1 MITTENE
8 VKEKLLQG
16 INMVADAVSPTLG
29 PQAKTAILQG
39 FPPVIINDGVTITKY
54 VKHDDPYVQMGI
66 QMVQNLASQA
76 QDKSGDGTTTACIL
90 ARSLCNSIFTH
101 YRNIENMRKF
111 QEELANIQQFIV
123 NKIEE
128 VSQPISEE
136 DVFDVAFISSNNDA
150 AVAGMITDA
159 IKTVGKDGV
168 ITVQEGKTYKN
179 NLIIREG
186 VRIDE
191 GYMSHL
197 MANRENGTCEL
208 ENPLIFLSNI
218 GFRHFQDL
226 LPMLEIA
233 AAKKRPLLIIC
244 KGVEGAAMNN
254 LVMNILNKTIEV
266 AAITA
271 PNFGDAQLDELGD
284 LQALVGGR
292 LYTTE
297 STDDPTLI
305 SIDEFGSCDKVI
317 VSKEYTTIIGGEGDV
332 QERINTLRQMADDME
347 GYDKDRIKKRVASLK
362 GGVATIEIGA
372 SSAIEMRETRE
383 RVDDAL
389 NATKAALAEGIVQGG
404 GMTYADIANS
414 IAESA
419 GQTLSIVDNMLMDAL
434 YEPIRCLLENSN
446 MTEEV
451 LNTWVLGGFNAL
463 TGEFGS
469 LEDIYD
475 PARVARESF
484 LAAMS
489 IAKLFLTTS
498 VAITVEE

>member
-39 FPPVIINDGVTITKY
+39 HPPVIINDGVTITKY

-90 ARSLCNSIFTH
+90 ARSLCNSIFDH
-101 YRNIENMRKF
+101 YASIDNMRDF
-111 QEELANIQQFIV
+111 QNELEEMQRFIV
-123 NKIEE
+123 SRIEE
-128 VSQPISEE
+128 TSKPITEK
-136 DVFDVAFISSNNDA
+136 DVYDVAFISSNNDA
-150 AVAGMITDA
+150 AVAGMITEAIDA
-159 IKTVGKDGV
+159 VGKDGV

-191 GYMSHL
+191 GYTSHL

-233 AAKKRPLLIIC
+233 SAKKRPILIIC
-244 KGVEGAAMNN
+244 KGIEGAAMNN
-254 LVMNILNKTIEV
+254 LVMNLINGNIEA

-284 LQALVGGR
+284 LQALVGG
-292 LYTTE
+292 YVYNTE
-297 STDDPTLI
+297 STDDPSLV
-305 SIDEFGSCDKVI
+305 SFEEFGSCERVI
-317 VSKEYTTIIGGEGDV
+317 VAKEHTTIIGGSGDT
-332 QERINTLRQMADDME
+332 QQRIDTLRQMADSME

-362 GGVATIEIGA
+362 GGVATIQIGA

-389 NATKAALAEGIVQGG
+389 NATKAALAEGIVHGG
-404 GMTYADIANS
+404 GMTYANIANAIIETS
-414 IAESA
+414 NDSVIE
-419 GQTLSIVDNMLMDAL
+419 TMIVRALM
-434 YEPIRCLLENSN
+434 EPISALLTNSN
-446 MTEEV
+446 MKIDCFEA
-451 LNTWVLGGFNAL
+451 WKRGGFNAL
-463 TGEFGS
+463 TGKFGK
-469 LEDIYD
+469 LDDVYD
-475 PARVARESF
+475 PARVARESL
-484 LAAMS
+484 LAALS

-498 VAITVEE
+498 VAITLEE

>member
-1 MITTENE
+1 
-8 VKEKLLQG
+8 
-16 INMVADAVSPTLG
+16 
-29 PQAKTAILQG
+29 
-39 FPPVIINDGVTITKY
+39 
-54 VKHDDPYVQMGI
+54 
-66 QMVQNLASQA
+66 
-76 QDKSGDGTTTACIL
+76 
-90 ARSLCNSIFTH
+90 
-101 YRNIENMRKF
+101 
-111 QEELANIQQFIV
+111 
-123 NKIEE
+123 
-128 VSQPISEE
+128 
-136 DVFDVAFISSNNDA
+136 
-150 AVAGMITDA
+150 
-159 IKTVGKDGV
+159 
-168 ITVQEGKTYKN
+168 
-179 NLIIREG
+179 
-186 VRIDE
+186 
-191 GYMSHL
+191 
-197 MANRENGTCEL
+197 
-208 ENPLIFLSNI
+208 
-218 GFRHFQDL
+218 
-226 LPMLEIA
+226 
-233 AAKKRPLLIIC
+233 
-244 KGVEGAAMNN
+244 MNN

-266 AAITA
+266 VAITA

-419 GQTLSIVDNMLMDAL
+419 GQTLSIVDNMLMDAR
-434 YEPIRCLLENSN
+434 YEAIRCLLDNSN

-463 TGEFGS
+463 TGEFGN
-469 LEDIYD
+469 LKDIYD

-489 IAKLFLTTS
+489 IARLFLTTS
-498 VAITVEE
+498 VAITLEE

>member
-1 MITTENE
+1 
-8 VKEKLLQG
+8 
-16 INMVADAVSPTLG
+16 
-29 PQAKTAILQG
+29 
-39 FPPVIINDGVTITKY
+39 
-54 VKHDDPYVQMGI
+54 
-66 QMVQNLASQA
+66 
-76 QDKSGDGTTTACIL
+76 
-90 ARSLCNSIFTH
+90 
-101 YRNIENMRKF
+101 
-111 QEELANIQQFIV
+111 
-123 NKIEE
+123 
-128 VSQPISEE
+128 
-136 DVFDVAFISSNNDA
+136 
-150 AVAGMITDA
+150 
-159 IKTVGKDGV
+159 
-168 ITVQEGKTYKN
+168 
-179 NLIIREG
+179 
-186 VRIDE
+186 
-191 GYMSHL
+191 
-197 MANRENGTCEL
+197 
-208 ENPLIFLSNI
+208 
-218 GFRHFQDL
+218 
-226 LPMLEIA
+226 
-233 AAKKRPLLIIC
+233 
-244 KGVEGAAMNN
+244 MNN

>member
-16 INMVADAVSPTLG
+16 INNMVADAVSAHTWSTSKDG
-29 PQAKTAILQG
+29 DSSRIS
-39 FPPVIINDGVTITKY
+39 PVIINDGVTITKY

-128 VSQPISEE
+128 ASEPISEE

-159 IKTVGKDGV
+159 IKTVERDGV

-208 ENPLIFLSNI
+208 ENP
-218 GFRHFQDL
+218 
-226 LPMLEIA
+226 
-233 AAKKRPLLIIC
+233 
-244 KGVEGAAMNN
+244 
-254 LVMNILNKTIEV
+254 
-266 AAITA
+266 
-271 PNFGDAQLDELGD
+271 
-284 LQALVGGR
+284 
-292 LYTTE
+292 Y
-297 STDDPTLI
+297 
-305 SIDEFGSCDKVI
+305 
-317 VSKEYTTIIGGEGDV
+317 
-332 QERINTLRQMADDME
+332 
-347 GYDKDRIKKRVASLK
+347 
-362 GGVATIEIGA
+362 
-372 SSAIEMRETRE
+372 
-383 RVDDAL
+383 
-389 NATKAALAEGIVQGG
+389 
-404 GMTYADIANS
+404 
-414 IAESA
+414 
-419 GQTLSIVDNMLMDAL
+419 
-434 YEPIRCLLENSN
+434 
-446 MTEEV
+446 
-451 LNTWVLGGFNAL
+451 
-463 TGEFGS
+463 
-469 LEDIYD
+469 
-475 PARVARESF
+475 
-484 LAAMS
+484 
-489 IAKLFLTTS
+489 LF
-498 VAITVEE
+498 I